1 MIFKYFFYMSDS
13 NGPVNYEDMEEIK
26 MILLGEAGCGKT
38 SIISRYTLDKFDSN
52 YFTTYSS
59 TFLTKIFEYKG
70 KKYNINI
77 WDTVGQEKFRSLTKI
92 FIKGTKIC
100 LFVYDI
106 TNKHSF
112 EELTYWLDQAKQIAD
127 KDVVLGMAGNKND
140 LIMKQ
145 QVNDKDAMN
154 FAEQNNII
162 FGQTSAAKNKSS
174 VDTLIDKLIIKY
186 IENKNPSLASSQ
198 TEETNIKLDS
208 NITEPKKN
216 SCSFLEF
223 TKNLFKSKKKE
234 VKKSEEKKVWSFIS
248 KPNDK
253 NPIGKIKISVVGEV
267 NVGKTNLCKVLFNE
281 KYIQSQ
287 EEKKKNKIFSKTLCY
302 NDKYFDAEINDF
314 AKGEGN
320 VELIKNSDII
330 ICLYVLNDENS
341 YSELLN
347 YWYPF
352 IKKNNENKNTIVG
365 IAENK
370 NDLKNEGG
378 VEFEVDIEKSN
389 NAIKEALNIDN
400 DIIFEKI
407 SCKTNLNINKFFQR
421 IITKYIENQNK

>member
-1 MIFKYFFYMSDS
+1 MSNS
-13 NGPVNYEDMEEIK
+13 NEQVNYDEMEEIK

-59 TFLTKIFEYKG
+59 TFLTKIFDYKG

-100 LFVYDI
+100 LLVYDI

-112 EELTYWLDQAKQIAD
+112 DELNFWLEQAKQIAD

-145 QVNDKDAMN
+145 QVNDNDAQS
-154 FAEQNNII
+154 FAEKNNII

-186 IENKNPSLASSQ
+186 IENKNPSLANSQ
-198 TEETNIKLDS
+198 PEETKIKLDA
-208 NITEPKKN
+208 NITEPKKD
-216 SCSFLEF
+216 SCSFFEF

-234 VKKSEEKKVWSFIS
+234 EKKSGEKKLWTFIS

-253 NPIGKIKISVVGEV
+253 KTIGKIKISVVGDI

-281 KYIQSQ
+281 KYIKNQND
-287 EEKKKNKIFSKTLCY
+287 KKNNKVYSKTLCY
-302 NDKYFDAEINDF
+302 NDKYYDAEINDF

-330 ICLYVLNDENS
+330 ICLYVLNNENS
-341 YSELLN
+341 YTELLN

-370 NDLKNEGG
+370 NDIKNEGG

-400 DIIFEKI
+400 DIIFEKL

-421 IITKYIENQNK
+421 IIAKYIENLDK

>member
-1 MIFKYFFYMSDS
+1 MTESQEGINFD
-13 NGPVNYEDMEEIK
+13 DMEEIK

-112 EELTYWLDQAKQIAD
+112 EELNFWLEQAKQIAD
-127 KDVVLGMAGNKND
+127 KDVVFGMAGNKND
-140 LIMKQ
+140 LIGKQ
-145 QVNDKDAMN
+145 QVSDKDAIK
-154 FAEQNNII
+154 FAEDNNII

-174 VDTLIDKLIIKY
+174 VDSLLDKLIIKY
-186 IENKNPSLASSQ
+186 LENSNPSLAGGNS
-198 TEETNIKLDS
+198 EEARIKLDAK
-208 NITEPKKN
+208 NNTEPKKDG
-216 SCSFLEF
+216 CSFF
-223 TKNLFKSKKKE
+223 KNLFKSKKKE
-234 VKKSEEKKVWSFIS
+234 DKKAEKKVFTFIS

-253 NPIGKIKISVVGEV
+253 KATQKIKISIVGDV

-281 KYIQSQ
+281 KYIDTSQS
-287 EEKKKNKIFSKTLCY
+287 EKKDNIVYNKTLCY
-302 NDKYFDAEINDF
+302 NDKYFDVEIIDF
-314 AKGEGN
+314 AMGEGD
-320 VELIKNSDII
+320 VELFKNSDII
-330 ICLYVLNDENS
+330 ICLYVLNNESS
-341 YSELLN
+341 YNELIN

-352 IKKNNENKNTIVG
+352 IKKNNENKNAIVG

-378 VEFEVDIEKSN
+378 VEFDVDIEKSN
-389 NAIKEALNIDN
+389 DDIKQALEVNN

-407 SCKTNLNINKFFQR
+407 SCKSNLNVNKFFQR
-421 IITKYIENQNK
+421 IITKFIEIKK

>member
-1 MIFKYFFYMSDS
+1 MTESQEGLNFD
-13 NGPVNYEDMEEIK
+13 DMEEIK

-59 TFLTKIFEYKG
+59 TFLTKIFEFKG

-112 EELTYWLDQAKQIAD
+112 EEVSFWLEQAKQIAD
-127 KDVVLGMAGNKND
+127 KDVVFGMAGYKND
-140 LIMKQ
+140 LIAKQ
-145 QVNDKDAMN
+145 QVNDKDAIK
-154 FAEQNNII
+154 FAEENNII

-174 VDTLIDKLIIKY
+174 VDSLLDKLIIKY
-186 IENKNPSLASSQ
+186 LENSNPSLAGENG
-198 TEETNIKLDS
+198 EEARIKLDAK
-208 NITEPKKN
+208 NNNEPKKD
-216 SCSFLEF
+216 SCSFF
-223 TKNLFKSKKKE
+223 KNLFKSKKKE
-234 VKKSEEKKVWSFIS
+234 DKKAEKKEWSFIS

-253 NPIGKIKISVVGEV
+253 KATQKIKISIVGDA

-281 KYIQSQ
+281 KYIGQS
-287 EEKKKNKIFSKTLCY
+287 EKKDNIVYNKTLCY
-302 NDKYFDAEINDF
+302 NNKYFDAEIIDF
-314 AKGEGN
+314 AMGEGN
-320 VELIKNSDII
+320 VELFKNSDII
-330 ICLYVLNDENS
+330 ICLYVLNNESS
-341 YSELLN
+341 YNELIN

-352 IKKNNENKNTIVG
+352 IKKNNGNKNAIVG

-378 VEFEVDIEKSN
+378 VEFDVDIEKSN
-389 NAIKEALNIDN
+389 DDIKQALEVNN

-407 SCKTNLNINKFFQR
+407 SCKSSLNVNKFFQR
-421 IITKYIENQNK
+421 IIAKFIEIKK

>member
-1 MIFKYFFYMSDS
+1 MTQE
-13 NGPVNYEDMEEIK
+13 GVNFDDMEEIK

-112 EELTYWLDQAKQIAD
+112 QEINFWLEQAKQIAD
-127 KDVVLGMAGNKND
+127 KDVVFGMAGNKND
-140 LIMKQ
+140 LIAKQ
-145 QVNDKDAMN
+145 EVNDKEAIK
-154 FAEQNNII
+154 FAEENNII

-174 VDTLIDKLIIKY
+174 VDSLLDKLIIKY
-186 IENKNPSLASSQ
+186 LENSNPSLAGENS
-198 TEETNIKLDS
+198 EEARIKLDAK
-208 NITEPKKN
+208 NNNEPKKE
-216 SCSFLEF
+216 SCSFF
-223 TKNLFKSKKKE
+223 KNLFKSKKKE
-234 VKKSEEKKVWSFIS
+234 DKKAEKKEWSFIS

-253 NPIGKIKISVVGEV
+253 KATQKIKISIVGDV

-281 KYIQSQ
+281 KYIGQN
-287 EEKKKNKIFSKTLCY
+287 EKKDNIVYNKTLCY
-302 NDKYFDAEINDF
+302 NNKYFDAEIIDF
-314 AKGEGN
+314 AMGEGN
-320 VELIKNSDII
+320 AELFKNSDVI
-330 ICLYVLNDENS
+330 ICLYVLNNESS
-341 YSELLN
+341 YNELIN

-352 IKKNNENKNTIVG
+352 IKKNNGNKNAIVG

-370 NDLKNEGG
+370 NDLKNENG
-378 VEFEVDIEKSN
+378 VQFEVDVEKSN
-389 NAIKEALNIDN
+389 DDIKMALNIDN
-400 DIIFEKI
+400 DIIFQKI
-407 SCKTNLNINKFFQR
+407 SCKTNLNINVFFQK
-421 IITKYIENQNK
+421 ILSKYIEINKK

>member
-1 MIFKYFFYMSDS
+1 MTDS
-13 NGPVNYEDMEEIK
+13 QEGINFDDMEEIK

-59 TFLTKIFEYKG
+59 TFLTKIFDYKG

-106 TNKHSF
+106 TNQHSF
-112 EELTYWLDQAKQIAD
+112 DELSFWLEQAKQIAD
-127 KDVVLGMAGNKND
+127 KDVVFGMAGNKND
-140 LIMKQ
+140 LIGKQ
-145 QVNDKDAMN
+145 QVSDKDAIK
-154 FAEQNNII
+154 FAEDNNII

-174 VDTLIDKLIIKY
+174 VDSLLDKLIIKY
-186 IENKNPSLASSQ
+186 LENSNPSLV
-198 TEETNIKLDS
+198 EENSEEARIKLDAKT
-208 NITEPKKN
+208 NMEPKKE
-216 SCSFLEF
+216 SCSFF
-223 TKNLFKSKKKE
+223 KNLFKSKKKE
-234 VKKSEEKKVWSFIS
+234 DKKAEKKVFSFIS

-253 NPIGKIKISVVGEV
+253 KATQKIKISIVGDV

-281 KYIQSQ
+281 KYISQS
-287 EEKKKNKIFSKTLCY
+287 EKKDNIIYNKTLCF
-302 NDKYFDAEINDF
+302 NDKYYDTEIIDF
-314 AKGEGN
+314 AMGEGD
-320 VELIKNSDII
+320 VELFKNSDII
-330 ICLYVLNDENS
+330 ICLYVMNNESS
-341 YSELLN
+341 YNELIN

-352 IKKNNENKNTIVG
+352 IKKNSGNKNAIVG

-378 VEFEVDIEKSN
+378 VEFDVDIEKSN
-389 NAIKEALNIDN
+389 DDIKQALEINN

-407 SCKTNLNINKFFQR
+407 SCKTNLNVIKFFQR
-421 IITKYIENQNK
+421 IITKFIEIKKQ

>member
-1 MIFKYFFYMSDS
+1 MTDS
-13 NGPVNYEDMEEIK
+13 QEGINFDDMEEIK

-59 TFLTKIFEYKG
+59 TFLTKIFDYKG

-106 TNKHSF
+106 TNQHSF
-112 EELTYWLDQAKQIAD
+112 DELSFWLEQAKQIAD
-127 KDVVLGMAGNKND
+127 KDVVFGMAGNKND
-140 LIMKQ
+140 LIGKQ
-145 QVNDKDAMN
+145 QVSDKDAIK
-154 FAEQNNII
+154 FAEDNNII

-174 VDTLIDKLIIKY
+174 VDSLLDKLIIKY
-186 IENKNPSLASSQ
+186 LENSNPSLV
-198 TEETNIKLDS
+198 EENSEEARIKLDAKT
-208 NITEPKKN
+208 NIEPKKE
-216 SCSFLEF
+216 SCSFF
-223 TKNLFKSKKKE
+223 KNLFKSKKKE
-234 VKKSEEKKVWSFIS
+234 DKKAEKKVFSFIS

-253 NPIGKIKISVVGEV
+253 KATQKIKISIVGDV

-281 KYIQSQ
+281 KYISQS
-287 EEKKKNKIFSKTLCY
+287 EKKDNIIYNKTLCF
-302 NDKYFDAEINDF
+302 NDKYYDTEIIDF
-314 AKGEGN
+314 AMGEGD
-320 VELIKNSDII
+320 VELFKNSDII
-330 ICLYVLNDENS
+330 ICLYVLNNESS
-341 YSELLN
+341 YNELIN

-352 IKKNNENKNTIVG
+352 IKKNSGNKNAIVG

-378 VEFEVDIEKSN
+378 VEFDVDIEKSN
-389 NAIKEALNIDN
+389 DDIKQALEINN

-407 SCKTNLNINKFFQR
+407 SCKTNLNVIKFFQR
-421 IITKYIENQNK
+421 IITKFIEIKKQ

>member
-1 MIFKYFFYMSDS
+1 
-13 NGPVNYEDMEEIK
+13 

-38 SIISRYTLDKFDSN
+38 SIISRYTLDRFDSN

-59 TFLTKIFEYKG
+59 TFLSKLFEYKG

-106 TNKHSF
+106 TNKQSF
-112 EELTYWLDQAKQIAD
+112 KELEFWLEQAKTIAE
-127 KDVVLGMAGNKND
+127 KDVVLGMAGNKSD
-140 LIMKQ
+140 LIVKQ
-145 QVNDKDAMN
+145 EVDDKEAMN
-154 FAEQNNII
+154 FAKENNII
-162 FGQTSAAKNKSS
+162 FGSTSAAKNKSS
-174 VDTLIDKLIIKY
+174 VDQLINKLIIKY
-186 IENKNPSLASSQ
+186 IENKNPHSDS
-198 TEETNIKLDS
+198 TENDDENKIKLNN
-208 NITEPKKN
+208 NINNEQKKD

-234 VKKSEEKKVWSFIS
+234 EPKKEEKKIWSFIS

-253 NPIGKIKISVVGEV
+253 KTIGKIKICLVGDI
-267 NVGKTNLCKVLFNE
+267 NAGKTNLCKILFNE
-281 KYIQSQ
+281 KYIDDEQN
-287 EEKKKNKIFSKTLCY
+287 EKKKNKKYNKTLCY
-302 NDKYFDAEINDF
+302 DDKYFDAYIIDF
-314 AKGEGN
+314 ASGEGN
-320 VELIKNSDII
+320 VNLIQNSDII
-330 ICLYVLNDENS
+330 ICLYILNNENS

-352 IKKNNENKNTIVG
+352 IKKNNGNKNTIIG

-370 NDLKNEGG
+370 NDLKNDNG
-378 VEFEVDIEKSN
+378 VQFVVDIEESNDDIKKS
-389 NAIKEALNIDN
+389 LNIDT

-407 SCKTNLNINKFFQR
+407 SCKNNLNINKFLQR
-421 IITKYIENQNK
+421 MISKYIEINQKK

>member
-1 MIFKYFFYMSDS
+1 MTDS
-13 NGPVNYEDMEEIK
+13 QEGINFDDMEEIK

-112 EELTYWLDQAKQIAD
+112 EEINFWLEQAKQIAD
-127 KDVVLGMAGNKND
+127 KDVVFGMAGNKND
-140 LIMKQ
+140 LIGKQ
-145 QVNDKDAMN
+145 QVNDKDAIK
-154 FAEQNNII
+154 FAEDNNII

-174 VDTLIDKLIIKY
+174 VDSLLDKLIIKY
-186 IENKNPSLASSQ
+186 LENSNPSLA
-198 TEETNIKLDS
+198 EESEEARIKLDAKT
-208 NITEPKKN
+208 NTEPKKE
-216 SCSFLEF
+216 SCSFF
-223 TKNLFKSKKKE
+223 KNLFKSKKKE
-234 VKKSEEKKVWSFIS
+234 EKKVEKKLWSFIS

-253 NPIGKIKISVVGEV
+253 KATQKIKISIVGDV

-281 KYIQSQ
+281 KYIENSD
-287 EEKKKNKIFSKTLCY
+287 KKNNIVYNKTLCY
-302 NDKYFDAEINDF
+302 NDKYFDAEIIDF
-314 AKGEGN
+314 AKGEGDA
-320 VELIKNSDII
+320 ELFKNSDII
-330 ICLYVLNDENS
+330 ICLYVLNNESS
-341 YSELLN
+341 YNELIN

-352 IKKNNENKNTIVG
+352 IKKNNGNKNAIVG

-378 VEFEVDIEKSN
+378 VEFDVDIEKSN
-389 NAIKEALNIDN
+389 DDIKQALEVNN

-407 SCKTNLNINKFFQR
+407 SCKSNLNVIKFFQR
-421 IITKYIENQNK
+421 IVTKFIEIKK

>member
-1 MIFKYFFYMSDS
+1 MTDS
-13 NGPVNYEDMEEIK
+13 QEGINFDDMEEIK

-112 EELTYWLDQAKQIAD
+112 EEISFWLEQAKQIAD
-127 KDVVLGMAGNKND
+127 KDVVFGMAGNKND
-140 LIMKQ
+140 LIGKQ
-145 QVNDKDAMN
+145 QVNDKDAIK
-154 FAEQNNII
+154 FAEDNNII

-174 VDTLIDKLIIKY
+174 VDSLLDKLIIKY
-186 IENKNPSLASSQ
+186 LENSNPSLAGGNS
-198 TEETNIKLDS
+198 EEARIKLDAK
-208 NITEPKKN
+208 NNTEPKKD
-216 SCSFLEF
+216 SCSFF
-223 TKNLFKSKKKE
+223 KNLFKSKKKE
-234 VKKSEEKKVWSFIS
+234 DKKAEKKVFTFIS

-253 NPIGKIKISVVGEV
+253 KATQKIKISIVGDV

-281 KYIQSQ
+281 KYIDTSQS
-287 EEKKKNKIFSKTLCY
+287 EKKDNIVYNKTLCY
-302 NDKYFDAEINDF
+302 NDKYFDVEIIDF
-314 AKGEGN
+314 AMGEGDL
-320 VELIKNSDII
+320 ELFKNSDII
-330 ICLYVLNDENS
+330 ICLYVLNNESS
-341 YSELLN
+341 YNELIN

-352 IKKNNENKNTIVG
+352 IKKNNGNKNAIVG

-378 VEFEVDIEKSN
+378 VEFDVDIEKSN
-389 NAIKEALNIDN
+389 DDIKQALEVNN

-407 SCKTNLNINKFFQR
+407 SCKSNLNVIKFFQR
-421 IITKYIENQNK
+421 IVTKFIEIKK

>member
-1 MIFKYFFYMSDS
+1 MTDS
-13 NGPVNYEDMEEIK
+13 QEGINFDDMEEIK

-112 EELTYWLDQAKQIAD
+112 EEINFWLEQAKQIAD
-127 KDVVLGMAGNKND
+127 KDVVFGMAGNKND
-140 LIMKQ
+140 LIGKQ
-145 QVNDKDAMN
+145 QVNDKDAIK
-154 FAEQNNII
+154 FAEDNNII

-174 VDTLIDKLIIKY
+174 VDSLLDKLIIKY
-186 IENKNPSLASSQ
+186 LENSNPSLAEGNN
-198 TEETNIKLDS
+198 EEARIKLDAKT
-208 NITEPKKN
+208 NTEPKKE
-216 SCSFLEF
+216 SCSFF
-223 TKNLFKSKKKE
+223 KNLFKSKKKE
-234 VKKSEEKKVWSFIS
+234 EKKVEKKLWSFIS

-253 NPIGKIKISVVGEV
+253 KATQKIKISIVGDV

-281 KYIQSQ
+281 KYIENSD
-287 EEKKKNKIFSKTLCY
+287 KKNNIVYNKTLCY
-302 NDKYFDAEINDF
+302 NDKYFDAEIIDF
-314 AKGEGN
+314 AKGEGDA
-320 VELIKNSDII
+320 ELFKNSDII
-330 ICLYVLNDENS
+330 ICLYVLNNESS
-341 YSELLN
+341 YNELIN

-352 IKKNNENKNTIVG
+352 IKKNNGNKNAIVG

-378 VEFEVDIEKSN
+378 VEFDVDIEKSN
-389 NAIKEALNIDN
+389 DDIKQALEVNN

-407 SCKTNLNINKFFQR
+407 SCKSNLNVIKFFQR
-421 IITKYIENQNK
+421 IVTKFIEIKK

>member
-1 MIFKYFFYMSDS
+1 MTDS
-13 NGPVNYEDMEEIK
+13 QEGINFDDMEEIK

-59 TFLTKIFEYKG
+59 TFLTKIFDYKG

-106 TNKHSF
+106 TNQHSF
-112 EELTYWLDQAKQIAD
+112 DELSFWLEQAKQIAD
-127 KDVVLGMAGNKND
+127 KDVVFGMAGNKND
-140 LIMKQ
+140 LIGKQ
-145 QVNDKDAMN
+145 QVSDKDAIK
-154 FAEQNNII
+154 FAEDNNII

-174 VDTLIDKLIIKY
+174 VDSLLDKLIIKY
-186 IENKNPSLASSQ
+186 LENSNPSLV
-198 TEETNIKLDS
+198 EENSEEARIKLDAKT
-208 NITEPKKN
+208 NIEPKKE
-216 SCSFLEF
+216 SCSFF
-223 TKNLFKSKKKE
+223 KNLFKSKKKE
-234 VKKSEEKKVWSFIS
+234 DKKAEKKVFSFIS

-253 NPIGKIKISVVGEV
+253 KATQKIKISIVGDV

-281 KYIQSQ
+281 KYISQS
-287 EEKKKNKIFSKTLCY
+287 EKKDNIIYNKTLCF
-302 NDKYFDAEINDF
+302 NDKYYDTEIIDF
-314 AKGEGN
+314 AMGEGD
-320 VELIKNSDII
+320 VELFKNSDII
-330 ICLYVLNDENS
+330 ICLYVMNNESS
-341 YSELLN
+341 YNELIN

-352 IKKNNENKNTIVG
+352 IKKNSGNKNAIVG

-378 VEFEVDIEKSN
+378 VEFDVDIEKSN
-389 NAIKEALNIDN
+389 DDIKQALEINN

-407 SCKTNLNINKFFQR
+407 SCKTNLNVIKFFQR
-421 IITKYIENQNK
+421 IITKFIEIKK

>member
-1 MIFKYFFYMSDS
+1 MSESQEGINFD
-13 NGPVNYEDMEEIK
+13 DMEEIK

-112 EELTYWLDQAKQIAD
+112 EELNFWLEQAKQIAD
-127 KDVVLGMAGNKND
+127 KDVVFGMAGNKND
-140 LIMKQ
+140 LIGKQ
-145 QVNDKDAMN
+145 QVSDKDAIK
-154 FAEQNNII
+154 FAEDNNII

-174 VDTLIDKLIIKY
+174 VDSLLDKLIIKY
-186 IENKNPSLASSQ
+186 LENSNPSLAGGNS
-198 TEETNIKLDS
+198 EEARIKLDAK
-208 NITEPKKN
+208 NNTEPKKDG
-216 SCSFLEF
+216 CSFF
-223 TKNLFKSKKKE
+223 KNLFKSKKKE
-234 VKKSEEKKVWSFIS
+234 DKKAEKKVFTFIS

-253 NPIGKIKISVVGEV
+253 KATQKIKISIVGDV

-281 KYIQSQ
+281 KYIDTSQS
-287 EEKKKNKIFSKTLCY
+287 EKKDNIVYNKTLCY
-302 NDKYFDAEINDF
+302 NDKYFDVEIIDF
-314 AKGEGN
+314 AMGEGD
-320 VELIKNSDII
+320 VELFKNSDII
-330 ICLYVLNDENS
+330 ICLYVLNNESS
-341 YSELLN
+341 YNELIN

-352 IKKNNENKNTIVG
+352 IKKNNENKNAIVG

-378 VEFEVDIEKSN
+378 VEFDVDIEKSN
-389 NAIKEALNIDN
+389 DDIKQALEVNN

-407 SCKTNLNINKFFQR
+407 SCKSNLNVNKFFQR
-421 IITKYIENQNK
+421 IITKFIEIKK

>member
-1 MIFKYFFYMSDS
+1 MTESQEGINFD
-13 NGPVNYEDMEEIK
+13 DMEEIK

-112 EELTYWLDQAKQIAD
+112 EELNFWLEQAKQIAD
-127 KDVVLGMAGNKND
+127 KDVVFGMAGNKND
-140 LIMKQ
+140 LIGKQ
-145 QVNDKDAMN
+145 QVSDKDAIK
-154 FAEQNNII
+154 FAEDNNII

-174 VDTLIDKLIIKY
+174 VDSLLDKLIIKY
-186 IENKNPSLASSQ
+186 LENSNPSLAGGNS
-198 TEETNIKLDS
+198 EEARIKLDAK
-208 NITEPKKN
+208 NNTEPKKD
-216 SCSFLEF
+216 SCSFF
-223 TKNLFKSKKKE
+223 KNLFKSKKKE
-234 VKKSEEKKVWSFIS
+234 DKKAEKKVFTFIS

-253 NPIGKIKISVVGEV
+253 KATQKIKISIVGDV

-281 KYIQSQ
+281 KYIDTSQS
-287 EEKKKNKIFSKTLCY
+287 EKKDNIVYNKTLCY
-302 NDKYFDAEINDF
+302 NDKYFDVEIIDF
-314 AKGEGN
+314 AMGEGD
-320 VELIKNSDII
+320 VELFKNSDII
-330 ICLYVLNDENS
+330 ICLYVLNNESS
-341 YSELLN
+341 YNELIN

-352 IKKNNENKNTIVG
+352 IKKNNENKNAIVG

-378 VEFEVDIEKSN
+378 VEFDVDIEKSN
-389 NAIKEALNIDN
+389 DDIKQALEVNN

-407 SCKTNLNINKFFQR
+407 SCKSNLNVNKFFQR
-421 IITKYIENQNK
+421 IITKFIEIKN

>member
-1 MIFKYFFYMSDS
+1 MTDS
-13 NGPVNYEDMEEIK
+13 QEGINFDDMEEIK

-59 TFLTKIFEYKG
+59 TFLTKIFDYKG

-106 TNKHSF
+106 TNQHSF
-112 EELTYWLDQAKQIAD
+112 DELSFWLEQAKQIAD
-127 KDVVLGMAGNKND
+127 KDVVFGMAGNKND
-140 LIMKQ
+140 LIGKQ
-145 QVNDKDAMN
+145 QVSDKDAIK
-154 FAEQNNII
+154 FAEDNNII

-174 VDTLIDKLIIKY
+174 VDSLLDKLIIKY
-186 IENKNPSLASSQ
+186 LENSNPSLV
-198 TEETNIKLDS
+198 EENSEEARIKLDAKT
-208 NITEPKKN
+208 NMEPKKE
-216 SCSFLEF
+216 SCSFF
-223 TKNLFKSKKKE
+223 KNLFKSKKKE
-234 VKKSEEKKVWSFIS
+234 DKKAEKKVFSFIS

-253 NPIGKIKISVVGEV
+253 KTTQKIKISIVGDV

-281 KYIQSQ
+281 KYISQS
-287 EEKKKNKIFSKTLCY
+287 EKKDNIIYNKTLCF
-302 NDKYFDAEINDF
+302 NDKYYDTEIIDF
-314 AKGEGN
+314 AMGEGD
-320 VELIKNSDII
+320 VELFKNSDII
-330 ICLYVLNDENS
+330 ICLYVMNNESS
-341 YSELLN
+341 YNELIN

-352 IKKNNENKNTIVG
+352 IKKNSGNKNAIVG

-378 VEFEVDIEKSN
+378 VEFDVDIEKSN
-389 NAIKEALNIDN
+389 DDIKQALEINN

-407 SCKTNLNINKFFQR
+407 SCKTNLNVIKFFQR
-421 IITKYIENQNK
+421 IITKFIEIKKQ

>member
-1 MIFKYFFYMSDS
+1 
-13 NGPVNYEDMEEIK
+13 

-38 SIISRYTLDKFDSN
+38 SIISRYALDRFDSN

-59 TFLTKIFEYKG
+59 TFLSKIFEYKG

-112 EELTYWLDQAKQIAD
+112 EEINFWLEQAKQIAD
-127 KDVVLGMAGNKND
+127 KDVVFGMAGNKND
-140 LIMKQ
+140 LIAKQ
-145 QVNDKDAMN
+145 QVNDKDAIK
-154 FAEQNNII
+154 FAEENNII

-174 VDTLIDKLIIKY
+174 VDSLLDKLIIKY
-186 IENKNPSLASSQ
+186 LENSNPSLAGENS
-198 TEETNIKLDS
+198 EEARIKLDAK
-208 NITEPKKN
+208 NNNEPKKD
-216 SCSFLEF
+216 SCSFF
-223 TKNLFKSKKKE
+223 KNLFKSKKKE
-234 VKKSEEKKVWSFIS
+234 DKKAEKKEWSFIS

-253 NPIGKIKISVVGEV
+253 KATQKIKISIVGDV

-281 KYIQSQ
+281 KYIGQS
-287 EEKKKNKIFSKTLCY
+287 EKKDNIVYNKTLCY
-302 NDKYFDAEINDF
+302 NNKYFDAEIIDF
-314 AKGEGN
+314 AMGEGN
-320 VELIKNSDII
+320 VELFKNSDII
-330 ICLYVLNDENS
+330 ICLYVLNNESS
-341 YSELLN
+341 YNELIN

-352 IKKNNENKNTIVG
+352 IKKNNGNKNAIVG

-378 VEFEVDIEKSN
+378 VEFDVDIEKSN
-389 NAIKEALNIDN
+389 DDIKQALEVNN

-407 SCKTNLNINKFFQR
+407 SCKSNLNVTKFFQR
-421 IITKYIENQNK
+421 IITKFIEIKK

>member
-1 MIFKYFFYMSDS
+1 MTESQEGLNFD
-13 NGPVNYEDMEEIK
+13 DMEEIK

-112 EELTYWLDQAKQIAD
+112 EEINFWLEQAKQIAD
-127 KDVVLGMAGNKND
+127 KDVVFGMAGNKND
-140 LIMKQ
+140 LIAKQ
-145 QVNDKDAMN
+145 QVNDKDAIK
-154 FAEQNNII
+154 FAEENNII

-174 VDTLIDKLIIKY
+174 VDSLLDKLIIKY
-186 IENKNPSLASSQ
+186 LENSNPSLAGENG
-198 TEETNIKLDS
+198 EEARIKLDAK
-208 NITEPKKN
+208 NNNEPKKD
-216 SCSFLEF
+216 SCSFF
-223 TKNLFKSKKKE
+223 KNLFKSKKKE
-234 VKKSEEKKVWSFIS
+234 DKKAEKKKWSFIS

-253 NPIGKIKISVVGEV
+253 KATQKIKISIVGDV

-281 KYIQSQ
+281 KYIGQS
-287 EEKKKNKIFSKTLCY
+287 EKKDNIVYNKTLCY
-302 NDKYFDAEINDF
+302 NNKYFDAEIIDF
-314 AKGEGN
+314 AMGEGN
-320 VELIKNSDII
+320 VELFKNSDII
-330 ICLYVLNDENS
+330 ICLYVLNNESS
-341 YSELLN
+341 YNELIN

-352 IKKNNENKNTIVG
+352 IKKNNGNKNAIVG

-378 VEFEVDIEKSN
+378 VEFDVDIEKSN
-389 NAIKEALNIDN
+389 DDIKQALEVNN

-407 SCKTNLNINKFFQR
+407 SCKSNLNVTKFFQR
-421 IITKYIENQNK
+421 IITKFIEIKK

>member
-1 MIFKYFFYMSDS
+1 MTDS
-13 NGPVNYEDMEEIK
+13 QEGINFDDMEEIK

-59 TFLTKIFEYKG
+59 TFLTKIFDYKG

-106 TNKHSF
+106 TNQHSF
-112 EELTYWLDQAKQIAD
+112 DEISFWLEQAKQIAD
-127 KDVVLGMAGNKND
+127 KDVVFGMAGNKND
-140 LIMKQ
+140 LIGKQ
-145 QVNDKDAMN
+145 QVSDKDAIK
-154 FAEQNNII
+154 FAEDNNII

-174 VDTLIDKLIIKY
+174 VDSLLDKLIIKY
-186 IENKNPSLASSQ
+186 LENTNPSLV
-198 TEETNIKLDS
+198 EENSEESRIKLDAKT
-208 NITEPKKN
+208 NMEPKKE
-216 SCSFLEF
+216 SCSFF
-223 TKNLFKSKKKE
+223 KNLFKSKKKE
-234 VKKSEEKKVWSFIS
+234 DKKAEKKVFSFIS

-253 NPIGKIKISVVGEV
+253 KATQKIKISIVGDV

-281 KYIQSQ
+281 KYISQS
-287 EEKKKNKIFSKTLCY
+287 EKKDNIIYNKTLCF
-302 NDKYFDAEINDF
+302 NDKYYDTEIIDF
-314 AKGEGN
+314 AMGEGD
-320 VELIKNSDII
+320 VELFKNSDII
-330 ICLYVLNDENS
+330 ICLYVLNNESS
-341 YSELLN
+341 YNELIN

-352 IKKNNENKNTIVG
+352 IKKNSGNKNAIVG

-378 VEFEVDIEKSN
+378 VEFDVDIEKSN
-389 NAIKEALNIDN
+389 DDIKQALEINN

-407 SCKTNLNINKFFQR
+407 SCKTNLNVIKFFQR
-421 IITKYIENQNK
+421 IITKFIEIKKQ

>member
-1 MIFKYFFYMSDS
+1 MTESQEGINFD
-13 NGPVNYEDMEEIK
+13 DMEEIK

-112 EELTYWLDQAKQIAD
+112 EELNFWLEQAKQIAD
-127 KDVVLGMAGNKND
+127 KDVVFGMAGNKND
-140 LIMKQ
+140 LIGKQ
-145 QVNDKDAMN
+145 QVSDKDAIK
-154 FAEQNNII
+154 FAEDNNII

-174 VDTLIDKLIIKY
+174 VDSLLDKLIIKY
-186 IENKNPSLASSQ
+186 LENSNPSLAGENS
-198 TEETNIKLDS
+198 EEARIKLDAK
-208 NITEPKKN
+208 NNTEPKKDG
-216 SCSFLEF
+216 CSFF
-223 TKNLFKSKKKE
+223 KNLFKSKKKE
-234 VKKSEEKKVWSFIS
+234 DKKAEKKVFTFIS

-253 NPIGKIKISVVGEV
+253 KATQKIKISIVGDV

-281 KYIQSQ
+281 KYIDTSQS
-287 EEKKKNKIFSKTLCY
+287 EKKDNIVYNKTLCY
-302 NDKYFDAEINDF
+302 NDKYFDVEIIDF
-314 AKGEGN
+314 AMGEGD
-320 VELIKNSDII
+320 VELFKNSDII
-330 ICLYVLNDENS
+330 ICLYVLNNESS
-341 YSELLN
+341 YNELIN

-352 IKKNNENKNTIVG
+352 IKKNNENKNAIVG

-378 VEFEVDIEKSN
+378 VEFDVDIEKSN
-389 NAIKEALNIDN
+389 DDIKQALEVNN

-407 SCKTNLNINKFFQR
+407 SCKSNLNVNKFFQR
-421 IITKYIENQNK
+421 IITKFIEIKK

>member
-1 MIFKYFFYMSDS
+1 MTESQE
-13 NGPVNYEDMEEIK
+13 GVNFDDMEEIK

-112 EELTYWLDQAKQIAD
+112 EEINFWLEQAKQIAD
-127 KDVVLGMAGNKND
+127 KDVVFGMAGNKND
-140 LIMKQ
+140 LIAKQ
-145 QVNDKDAMN
+145 QVNDKDAIK
-154 FAEQNNII
+154 FAEENNII

-174 VDTLIDKLIIKY
+174 VDSLLDKLIIKY
-186 IENKNPSLASSQ
+186 LENSNPSLAGENS
-198 TEETNIKLDS
+198 EEARIKLDAK
-208 NITEPKKN
+208 NNNEPKKD
-216 SCSFLEF
+216 SCSFF
-223 TKNLFKSKKKE
+223 KNLFKSKKKE
-234 VKKSEEKKVWSFIS
+234 DKKAEKKEWSFIS

-253 NPIGKIKISVVGEV
+253 KATQKIKISIVGDV

-281 KYIQSQ
+281 KYIGQS
-287 EEKKKNKIFSKTLCY
+287 EKKDNIVYNKTLCY
-302 NDKYFDAEINDF
+302 NNKYFDAEIIDF
-314 AKGEGN
+314 AMGEGN
-320 VELIKNSDII
+320 VELFKNSDII
-330 ICLYVLNDENS
+330 ICLYVLNNESS
-341 YSELLN
+341 YNELIN

-352 IKKNNENKNTIVG
+352 IKKNNGNKNAIVG

-378 VEFEVDIEKSN
+378 VEFDVDIEKSN
-389 NAIKEALNIDN
+389 DDIKQALEVNN

-407 SCKTNLNINKFFQR
+407 SCKSNLNVTKFFQR
-421 IITKYIENQNK
+421 IITKFIEIKK

>member
-1 MIFKYFFYMSDS
+1 MTDS
-13 NGPVNYEDMEEIK
+13 QEGINFDDMEEIK

-112 EELTYWLDQAKQIAD
+112 EELSFWLEQAKQIAD
-127 KDVVLGMAGNKND
+127 KDVVFGMAGNKND
-140 LIMKQ
+140 LIGKQ
-145 QVNDKDAMN
+145 QVSDKDAIK
-154 FAEQNNII
+154 FAEDNNII

-174 VDTLIDKLIIKY
+174 VDSLLDKLIIKY
-186 IENKNPSLASSQ
+186 LENSNPSLV
-198 TEETNIKLDS
+198 EENSEEARIKLDAKT
-208 NITEPKKN
+208 NIEPKKE
-216 SCSFLEF
+216 SCSFF
-223 TKNLFKSKKKE
+223 KNLFKSKKKE
-234 VKKSEEKKVWSFIS
+234 DKKAEKKVFSFIS

-253 NPIGKIKISVVGEV
+253 KATQKIKISIVGDV

-281 KYIQSQ
+281 KYISQS
-287 EEKKKNKIFSKTLCY
+287 EKKDNIIYNKTLCF
-302 NDKYFDAEINDF
+302 NDKYYDTEIIDF
-314 AKGEGN
+314 AMGEGD
-320 VELIKNSDII
+320 VELFKNSDII
-330 ICLYVLNDENS
+330 ICLYVMNNESS
-341 YSELLN
+341 YNELIN

-352 IKKNNENKNTIVG
+352 IKKNSGNKNAIVG

-378 VEFEVDIEKSN
+378 VEFDVDIEKSN
-389 NAIKEALNIDN
+389 DDIKQALEINN

-407 SCKTNLNINKFFQR
+407 SCKTNLNVIKFFQR
-421 IITKYIENQNK
+421 IITKFIEIKKQ

>member
-1 MIFKYFFYMSDS
+1 MSESQEGINFD
-13 NGPVNYEDMEEIK
+13 DMEEIK

-112 EELTYWLDQAKQIAD
+112 EELSFWLEQAKQIAD
-127 KDVVLGMAGNKND
+127 KDVVFGMAGNKND
-140 LIMKQ
+140 LIGKQ
-145 QVNDKDAMN
+145 QVSDKDAIK
-154 FAEQNNII
+154 FAEDNNII

-174 VDTLIDKLIIKY
+174 VDSLLDKLIIKY
-186 IENKNPSLASSQ
+186 LENSNPSLAGGNS
-198 TEETNIKLDS
+198 EEARIKLDAKT
-208 NITEPKKN
+208 NTEPKKE
-216 SCSFLEF
+216 SCSFF
-223 TKNLFKSKKKE
+223 KNLFKSKKKE
-234 VKKSEEKKVWSFIS
+234 DKKAEKKVFTFIS

-253 NPIGKIKISVVGEV
+253 KTTQKIKISIVGDV

-281 KYIQSQ
+281 KYIENS
-287 EEKKKNKIFSKTLCY
+287 EVEKKNNIVYNKTLCY
-302 NDKYFDAEINDF
+302 NDKYFDVEIIDF
-314 AKGEGN
+314 AMGEGD
-320 VELIKNSDII
+320 VELFKNSDII
-330 ICLYVLNDENS
+330 ICLYVLNNESS
-341 YSELLN
+341 YNELIN

-352 IKKNNENKNTIVG
+352 IKKNNGNKNAIVG

-378 VEFEVDIEKSN
+378 VEFDVDIEKSN
-389 NAIKEALNIDN
+389 DDIKQALEVNN

-407 SCKTNLNINKFFQR
+407 SCKSSLNVNKFFQR
-421 IITKYIENQNK
+421 IITKFIEIKK

>member
-1 MIFKYFFYMSDS
+1 MTESKE
-13 NGPVNYEDMEEIK
+13 GVNFDDMEEIK

-59 TFLTKIFEYKG
+59 TFLTKIFDYKG

-77 WDTVGQEKFRSLTKI
+77 WDTVGQEKFRALTKI

-112 EELTYWLDQAKQIAD
+112 EEISFWLDQAKQIAD
-127 KDVVLGMAGNKND
+127 KDVVFGMAGNKND
-140 LIMKQ
+140 LIIQQ
-145 QVNDKDAMN
+145 QVNDKDAIK
-154 FAEQNNII
+154 FAQDNNII

-174 VDTLIDKLIIKY
+174 VDSLLDKLIIKY
-186 IENKNPSLASSQ
+186 LENSHPDLA
-198 TEETNIKLDS
+198 EENNEEARIKLDAKT
-208 NITEPKKN
+208 NTEPKKE
-216 SCSFLEF
+216 SCSFF
-223 TKNLFKSKKKE
+223 KNLFKSKKKE
-234 VKKSEEKKVWSFIS
+234 EKKLEKKVWSFIS

-253 NPIGKIKISVVGEV
+253 KATQKIKICIVGDV

-281 KYIQSQ
+281 KYIDTSQ
-287 EEKKKNKIFSKTLCY
+287 NEKKDNMVYNKTLCY
-302 NDKYFDAEINDF
+302 NDKYFDAEIIDF
-314 AKGEGN
+314 AMGEGD
-320 VELIKNSDII
+320 VELFKNSDII
-330 ICLYVLNDENS
+330 ICLYVLNNESS
-341 YSELLN
+341 YNELIN

-352 IKKNNENKNTIVG
+352 IKKNNENKNAIVG

-378 VEFEVDIEKSN
+378 VEFDVDIEKSN
-389 NAIKEALNIDN
+389 DDIKQALEVNN

-407 SCKTNLNINKFFQR
+407 SCKSNLNVNKFFQR
-421 IITKYIENQNK
+421 IITKFMEIKK

>member
-1 MIFKYFFYMSDS
+1 
-13 NGPVNYEDMEEIK
+13 

-38 SIISRYTLDKFDSN
+38 SIISRYTLDRFDSN

-59 TFLTKIFEYKG
+59 TFLSKLFEYKG

-106 TNKHSF
+106 TNKQSF
-112 EELTYWLDQAKQIAD
+112 KELEFWLEQAKTIAE
-127 KDVVLGMAGNKND
+127 KDVVLGMAGNKSD
-140 LIMKQ
+140 LIVKQ
-145 QVNDKDAMN
+145 EVDDKEAMN
-154 FAEQNNII
+154 FAKENNII
-162 FGQTSAAKNKSS
+162 FGSTSAAKNKSS
-174 VDTLIDKLIIKY
+174 VDQLINKLIIKY
-186 IENKNPSLASSQ
+186 IENKNPHSDSA
-198 TEETNIKLDS
+198 ENDDENKIKLNN
-208 NITEPKKN
+208 NINNEPKKD

-234 VKKSEEKKVWSFIS
+234 EPKKEEKKIWSFIS

-253 NPIGKIKISVVGEV
+253 KPIGKIKICLVGDI
-267 NVGKTNLCKVLFNE
+267 NVGKTNLCKILFNE
-281 KYIQSQ
+281 KYVGDEQN
-287 EEKKKNKIFSKTLCY
+287 EKKKNKKYNKTLCY
-302 NDKYFDAEINDF
+302 NDKYFDAEIIDF
-314 AKGEGN
+314 ASGEGN
-320 VELIKNSDII
+320 ATLIQNSDII
-330 ICLYVLNDENS
+330 ICLYILNNENS

-352 IKKNNENKNTIVG
+352 IKKNNGNKNTIIG

-370 NDLKNEGG
+370 NDLKNENG
-378 VEFEVDIEKSN
+378 VQFDVDIEESN
-389 NAIKEALNIDN
+389 NDIKKALNIDN

-407 SCKTNLNINKFFQR
+407 SCKNNLNINKFLQR
-421 IITKYIENQNK
+421 MISKFIEINQKK

>member
-1 MIFKYFFYMSDS
+1 
-13 NGPVNYEDMEEIK
+13 

-38 SIISRYTLDKFDSN
+38 SIISRYTLDRFDSN

-59 TFLTKIFEYKG
+59 TFLSKLFEYKG

-106 TNKHSF
+106 TNKQSF
-112 EELTYWLDQAKQIAD
+112 KELEFWLEQAKTIAE
-127 KDVVLGMAGNKND
+127 KDVVLGMAGNKSD
-140 LIMKQ
+140 LIVKQ
-145 QVNDKDAMN
+145 EVDDKEAMN
-154 FAEQNNII
+154 FAKENNII
-162 FGQTSAAKNKSS
+162 FGSTSAAKNKSS
-174 VDTLIDKLIIKY
+174 VDQLINKLIIKY
-186 IENKNPSLASSQ
+186 IENKNPHSDS
-198 TEETNIKLDS
+198 TENDDENKIKLNN
-208 NITEPKKN
+208 NINNEQKKD

-234 VKKSEEKKVWSFIS
+234 EPKKEEKKIWSFIS

-253 NPIGKIKISVVGEV
+253 KTIGKIKICLVGDI
-267 NVGKTNLCKVLFNE
+267 NAGKTNLCKILFNE
-281 KYIQSQ
+281 KYIDDEQN
-287 EEKKKNKIFSKTLCY
+287 EKKKNKKYNKTLCY
-302 NDKYFDAEINDF
+302 DDKYFDAYIIDF
-314 AKGEGN
+314 ASGEGN
-320 VELIKNSDII
+320 VNLIQNSDII
-330 ICLYVLNDENS
+330 ICLYILNNENS

-352 IKKNNENKNTIVG
+352 IKKNNGNKNTIIG

-370 NDLKNEGG
+370 NDLKNENG
-378 VEFEVDIEKSN
+378 VQFDVDIEESN
-389 NAIKEALNIDN
+389 DDIKKALNIDN

-407 SCKTNLNINKFFQR
+407 SCKNNLNINKFLQR
-421 IITKYIENQNK
+421 MISKYIEINQKK

>member
-1 MIFKYFFYMSDS
+1 MTDS
-13 NGPVNYEDMEEIK
+13 QEGINFDDMEEIK

-59 TFLTKIFEYKG
+59 TFLTKIFDYKG

-106 TNKHSF
+106 TNQHSF
-112 EELTYWLDQAKQIAD
+112 DELSFWLEQAKQIAD
-127 KDVVLGMAGNKND
+127 KDVVFGMAGNKND
-140 LIMKQ
+140 LIGKQ
-145 QVNDKDAMN
+145 QVSDKDAIK
-154 FAEQNNII
+154 FAEDNNII

-174 VDTLIDKLIIKY
+174 VDSLLDKLIIKY
-186 IENKNPSLASSQ
+186 LENSNPSLV
-198 TEETNIKLDS
+198 EENSEEARIKLDAKT
-208 NITEPKKN
+208 NIEPKKE
-216 SCSFLEF
+216 SCSFF
-223 TKNLFKSKKKE
+223 KNLFKSKKKE
-234 VKKSEEKKVWSFIS
+234 DKKAEKKVFSFIS

-253 NPIGKIKISVVGEV
+253 KATQKIKISIVGDV

-281 KYIQSQ
+281 KYISQS
-287 EEKKKNKIFSKTLCY
+287 EKKDNIIYNKTLCF
-302 NDKYFDAEINDF
+302 NDKYYDTEIIDF
-314 AKGEGN
+314 AMGEGD
-320 VELIKNSDII
+320 VELFKNSDII
-330 ICLYVLNDENS
+330 ICLYVMNNESS
-341 YSELLN
+341 YNELIN

-352 IKKNNENKNTIVG
+352 IKKNSGNKNAIVG

-378 VEFEVDIEKSN
+378 VEFDVDIEKSN
-389 NAIKEALNIDN
+389 DDIKQALEINN

-407 SCKTNLNINKFFQR
+407 SCKTNLNVIKFFQR
-421 IITKYIENQNK
+421 IITKFIEIKKQ